1 MLNVTIVL
9 IIGTFL
15 IPNLAL
21 KMEDKS
27 LQENIAILALT
38 NRTFVRPINIS
49 NTTST
54 ISIQQLYNKFIEV

>member
-9 IIGTFL
+9 TIGTFL

-38 NRTFVRPINIS
+38 NRTLVRPIDIS